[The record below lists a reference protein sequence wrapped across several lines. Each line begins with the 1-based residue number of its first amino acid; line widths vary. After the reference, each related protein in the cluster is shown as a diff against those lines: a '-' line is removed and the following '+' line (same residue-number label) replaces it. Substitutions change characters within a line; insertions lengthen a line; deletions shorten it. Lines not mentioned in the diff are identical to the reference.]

1 MKKIIKSDKY
11 GILGTATYSSHPE
24 SELEQLVT
32 NIAEKAFE
40 LVDGPSST
48 KVFSHSDLVEIG
60 YRWVIKKCGFAFK
73 ELTCINNEIA
83 DVIGFNSNGT
93 FVLEAKTSRADFL
106 KDKKKTFRKD
116 SGIGMGDWRFFI
128 VPKGL
133 IKVTELP
140 EMWGLIEV
148 NEKGKAINTFNPFG
162 RGNFYGMWRRNPK
175 NKDAEMNL
183 MYSALRRLHLRG
195 RIDEIYQLK

>member
-11 GILGTATYSSHPE
+11 GILGTATYSNSPDP
-24 SELEQLVT
+24 ELEEMVT
-32 NIAEKAFE
+32 NMAENAFE
-40 LVDGPSST
+40 LVDRPIST
-48 KVFSHSDLVEIG
+48 KVFSHKDLVEIG

-93 FVLEAKTSRADFL
+93 FVLEAKTSKADFL
-106 KDKKKTFRKD
+106 KDKKKSFRKD
-116 SGIGMGDWRFFI
+116 SSIGMGDWRFFI

-162 RGNFYGMWRRNPK
+162 
-175 NKDAEMNL
+175 
-183 MYSALRRLHLRG
+183 
-195 RIDEIYQLK
+195 

>member
-11 GILGTATYSSHPE
+11 GILGTATYSNSPDP
-24 SELEQLVT
+24 ELEEMVT
-32 NIAEKAFE
+32 NMAEKAFE
-40 LVDGPSST
+40 VIERPISN
-48 KVFSHSDLVEIG
+48 KVFSHKDLVEIG

-93 FVLEAKTSRADFL
+93 FVLEAKTSKADFL
-106 KDKKKTFRKD
+106 KDKKKSFRKD
-116 SGIGMGDWRFFI
+116 PSIGMGDWRFFI

-162 RGNFYGMWRRNPK
+162 RGNFYGMWRRNSK
-175 NKDAEMNL
+175 NKEAEMNL